1 MHIIRN
7 KKDVRKLKLQ
17 VQLSV
22 DGYIAG
28 PNGELDWIAD
38 LTTLVNWNAT
48 EVLDLINSLADSSD
62 TILMGRKMTDGFITY
77 WEGVKSDSPEYTFA
91 QKMVNI
97 PKVVF
102 SKTLKTIPGKNVV
115 VENGDLA
122 TIVKNIKSKP
132 GKDILVYGGAEFVS
146 SLIKEGLID
155 EFHFFIIP
163 VRINKGKR
171 IFDLL
176 NRRQKL
182 ELMKS
187 TAYDCGV
194 TVTSFKLQ
202 SS

>member
-1 MHIIRN
+1 M
-7 KKDVRKLKLQ
+7 RKLKLQ
-17 VQLSV
+17 MQLSV
-22 DGYIAG
+22 DGFVAG
-28 PNGELDWIAD
+28 PNGELDWMTWEHSQGLIDFINA
-38 LTTLVNWNAT
+38 LT
-48 EVLDLINSLADSSD
+48 DSSD
-62 TILMGRKMTDGFITY
+62 TILMGRKMTDGFVGY
-77 WEGVKSDSPEYTFA
+77 WESVKSDSPEYTFA

-102 SKTLKTIPGKNVV
+102 SKTLKTIAGKNVV

-122 TIVKNIKSKP
+122 TAVKNLKSKP
-132 GKDILVYGGAEFVS
+132 GKDIVVYGGAGFVS

-155 EFHFFIIP
+155 EFHFFINP
-163 VRINKGKR
+163 VLINKGMR

-182 ELMKS
+182 ELLKS

-202 SS
+202 NS